1 MYLPHK
7 PESYSKKCTGTRMS
21 CRSSDF
27 QNIHLIQLDHVGISL
42 DTRTSPGTNPHELMA
57 SEVMKHHLTLHSPG
71 CCSCSFACS
80 VPGWVEASEPRTAA
94 SSSPA
99 ASSASRC
106 PPSAS
111 RPAPAAWTEP
121 HGAVAQAE
129 SATTEPASGFGRA
142 LTWWGSGRRIRPSTA
157 RWRRLRAVRWWS
169 GPDAGGPACFCPCTP
184 SSPAWPEQG
193 GDHKWIAENKQWWL
207 CAFKTH
213 LFDKELLAHGHALAE
228 PLLVAL
234 QHLLLLI
241 HLSPQITVSLPTAAI
256 I

>member
-1 MYLPHK
+1 
-7 PESYSKKCTGTRMS
+7 
-21 CRSSDF
+21 
-27 QNIHLIQLDHVGISL
+27 
-42 DTRTSPGTNPHELMA
+42 MA
-57 SEVMKHHLTLHSPG
+57 SEVIKSHLTLHSPG

-80 VPGWVEASEPRTAA
+80 VPGWVEVSEPRRAA

-121 HGAVAQAE
+121 CSPVTQTE
-129 SATTEPASGFGRA
+129 SATMTTCFWLRLSADLMRFWKAYPSVHCSVKEAPCR
-142 LTWWGSGRRIRPSTA
+142 TVVKWPRR
-157 RWRRLRAVRWWS
+157 RRSCMLLSLHAIFS
-169 GPDAGGPACFCPCTP
+169 CL
-184 SSPAWPEQG
+184 AWTG
-193 GDHKWIAENKQWWL
+193 GDQKWIAENKQWLL
-207 CAFKTH
+207 CALKTH
-213 LFDKELLAHGHALAE
+213 LFDKELLAHGHALVE